1 VILMKAEALIM
12 QGPERYSE
20 ALELI
25 DQVRRRSNLGS
36 TEIDPLNTTELELLE
51 CLLNERATE
60 LAGEAK
66 AWYDMLRFGRRNN
79 YQYKETFI
87 TARLLEF
94 NKQAS
99 TSWFRSVLLDNNA
112 LFLPVWEQE
121 LENNPLLVQNSYYE

>member
-1 VILMKAEALIM
+1 MKAEALIM

-36 TEIDPLNTTELELLE
+36 TEIDPINTTELELLE

-66 AWYDMLRFGRRNN
+66 AWYDMLRFGRRND

>member
-1 VILMKAEALIM
+1 
-12 QGPERYSE
+12 
-20 ALELI
+20 
-25 DQVRRRSNLGS
+25 
-36 TEIDPLNTTELELLE
+36 
-51 CLLNERATE
+51 
-60 LAGEAK
+60 
-66 AWYDMLRFGRRNN
+66 MLRFGRRND

>member
-1 VILMKAEALIM
+1 MKAEALIM

-66 AWYDMLRFGRRNN
+66 AWYDMLRFGRRND